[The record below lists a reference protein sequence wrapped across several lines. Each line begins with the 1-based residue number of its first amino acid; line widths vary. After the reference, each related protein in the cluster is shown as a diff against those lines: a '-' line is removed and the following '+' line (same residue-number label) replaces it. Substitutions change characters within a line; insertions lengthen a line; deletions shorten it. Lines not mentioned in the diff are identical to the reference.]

1 MSEVQKVRRKR
12 KEVSNPPTELER
24 PFMSQEKVLKKQD
37 NIEMRL
43 RLTVCPLNKCG
54 AVNMKYDVKCSVCG
68 HHSSNLLDFRCPSCG
83 MPLEFQIHFDFETK
97 RISRKDFSVWRYQG
111 FFPYIRQAEL
121 VRLGEGWT
129 PLVRF
134 SEGVYFKLE
143 SLNPTGSFKDRGS
156 TLLVSAV
163 HKLIKKIR
171 GYISE
176 DSSGNAGASIAAYAA
191 RADLRA
197 KIYVPE
203 TVAGPKFNQIQFYGA
218 DVVRVA
224 GSRSKV
230 AEEAQRSEAGKF
242 YVGHI
247 LHPLFRDGI
256 RSLAYE
262 MAEQLGWKAPDR
274 VYLPVSAGT
283 LLLGVISGFQHL
295 VDSNVIESMPTI
307 VACQTRQV
315 SPLYHR
321 FKNLSYTPHKALT
334 SVADALVSVDP
345 PLLGLMVEKLKRADG
360 DAVMV
365 EEEEIIDAFRELAA
379 RGFYVEPSSAV
390 AYAGYKKQVR
400 SKEVSI
406 KSNAA
411 IVLTGAGLKTATIR
425 P

>member
-1 MSEVQKVRRKR
+1 
-12 KEVSNPPTELER
+12 
-24 PFMSQEKVLKKQD
+24 
-37 NIEMRL
+37 
-43 RLTVCPLNKCG
+43 
-54 AVNMKYDVKCSVCG
+54 MKYDVECSSCG
-68 HHSSNLLDFRCPSCG
+68 HRSSNLLDFRCPSCG
-83 MPLEFQIHFDFETK
+83 MPLDMKIHFDFETK
-97 RISRKDFSVWRYQG
+97 RISKKDFSVWRYSR
-111 FFPYIRQAEL
+111 FFPYVKASEI

-134 SEGVYFKLE
+134 SEDVYFKLE

-156 TLLVSAV
+156 APLVSAL
-163 HKLIKKIR
+163 HKMIKKRR

-191 RADLRA
+191 RAGLRA

-203 TVAGPKFNQIQFYGA
+203 TVSGPKFSQIQFYGA
-218 DVVRVA
+218 DVVKVS

-230 AEEAQRSEAGKF
+230 AEEAQKHEPGKY

-262 MAEQLGWKAPDR
+262 ITEQFGWKAPDY

-283 LLLGVISGFQHL
+283 LLLGVVSGFQHL
-295 VDSNVIESMPTI
+295 VCSNVIESMPRI
-307 VACQTRQV
+307 VACQTNQV

-321 FKNLSYTPHKALT
+321 MKNLSYKPPTTLA

-345 PLLGLMVEKLKRADG
+345 PLLELMVKNLKEVEG

-365 EEEEIIDAFRELAA
+365 EEEEIHEAFRELAG

-390 AYAGYKKQVR
+390 AYAGYRKHAKN
-400 SKEVSI
+400 KEVSI
-406 KSNAA
+406 GENAT